1 MNKNISTF
9 FLLFV
14 TLLLVP
20 MGSLL
25 AQQNENGTDVN
36 INVSAQV
43 ISSIE
48 MITIN
53 SMNLSEVEPEN
64 NRISI
69 NPQNSTNAG
78 KMIAIGN
85 PNSEIRIS
93 YLEQREL
100 TQPQRSETLIFNYE
114 VAGNT
119 EDDQSSAKILDRE
132 NRDFEFNE
140 DGRFYLWIGGNVD
153 ISTAS
158 PGNYQ
163 GEFTIDIEY
172 I

>member
-1 MNKNISTF
+1 MI
-9 FLLFV
+9 
-14 TLLLVP
+14 LLLGP
-20 MGSLL
+20 IDSLL
-25 AQQNENGTDVN
+25 AQQNETEVN

-53 SMNLSEVEPEN
+53 SMNLSEVEVEN
-64 NRISI
+64 DQISI
-69 NPQNSTNAG
+69 NPQNSSNAG
-78 KMIAIGN
+78 KMVAIGN

-100 TQPQRSETLIFNYE
+100 TQPQRSETLIFNYR

-119 EDDQSSAKILDRE
+119 EDDQSSAEILSRE

>member
-1 MNKNISTF
+1 MI
-9 FLLFV
+9 
-14 TLLLVP
+14 LLLGP
-20 MGSLL
+20 IDSLL
-25 AQQNENGTDVN
+25 AQQSETEVN

-53 SMNLSEVEPEN
+53 SMNLSEVEVEN
-64 NRISI
+64 DQISI
-69 NPQNSTNAG
+69 NPQNSSNAG
-78 KMIAIGN
+78 KMVAIGN

-100 TQPQRSETLIFNYE
+100 TQPQRSETLIFNYR

-119 EDDQSSAKILDRE
+119 EDDQSSAEILSRE